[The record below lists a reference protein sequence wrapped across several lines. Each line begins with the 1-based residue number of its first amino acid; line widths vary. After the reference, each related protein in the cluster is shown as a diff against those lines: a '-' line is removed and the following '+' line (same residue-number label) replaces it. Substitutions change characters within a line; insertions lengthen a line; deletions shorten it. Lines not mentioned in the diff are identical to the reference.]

1 MLNKA
6 TLKFNLGKENYM
18 KARNLFLSY
27 VAVLAVCW
35 SNVLFADNVLVD
47 NTDQVESVQS
57 EVIVN
62 VNQADA
68 ETLASVLTGAGISRA
83 QAIIAYRKKNGKFFS
98 AEELSAVRGIGKSTI
113 EKNAGRIVV

>member
-1 MLNKA
+1 
-6 TLKFNLGKENYM
+6 M

-68 ETLASVLTGAGISRA
+68 ETLASVLTGVGISRA